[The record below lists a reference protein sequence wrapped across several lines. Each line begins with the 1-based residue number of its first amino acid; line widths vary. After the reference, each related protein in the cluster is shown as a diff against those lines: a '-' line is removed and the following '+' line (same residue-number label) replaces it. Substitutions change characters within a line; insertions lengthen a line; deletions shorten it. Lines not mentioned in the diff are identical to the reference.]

1 MRRRPARIGSDGTR
15 LYRMLEVTPN
25 RLVRPICVIRL
36 RPSDIRVTLCRAAV
50 DGYSGR
56 SASSRGGSP
65 DIRVTLCRVTPC
77 RRQIRPVRVA
87 ARAGGSPDIWAIQAN
102 PADLRRRRGGL
113 RAEPTQSRS
122 DEAGARGRRPGG
134 GARGLP
140 APGAVPGDS
149 SRRFSAA
156 AVRRCGPWPL
166 PADALSEPGARLVAR
181 RLRS

>member
-1 MRRRPARIGSDGTR
+1 MSSHSVSAANPPGPRRR
-15 LYRMLEVTPN
+15 
-25 RLVRPICVIRL
+25 
-36 RPSDIRVTLCRAAV
+36 
-50 DGYSGR
+50 
-56 SASSRGGSP
+56 
-65 DIRVTLCRVTPC
+65 
-77 RRQIRPVRVA
+77 
-87 ARAGGSPDIWAIQAN
+87 AGPDIWAIQAN
-102 PADLRRRRGGL
+102 PADLRRRRRRRGGL